1 LAYCFDTSALL
12 QCWARYYP
20 VDVFPGLWDRL
31 DGMIESGE
39 IQCPDEVGREIAKKD
54 DGLNEWVK
62 ARPQLLVAL
71 DDETQRA
78 TAEVLSAFPELVKEL
93 SGRNQA
99 DPFVVALARVNSL
112 VVVSEEKGGSQS
124 RPRIPMVCARF
135 EVACLD
141 VVSFIRDR
149 GWTF

>member
-1 LAYCFDTSALL
+1 MAYCFDTSALL

-31 DGMIESGE
+31 DGMIEGGE
-39 IQCPDEVGREIAKKD
+39 ILCPDEVGREIAKKD

-62 ARPQLLVAL
+62 LRPQLLVAL
-71 DDETQRA
+71 DDETQRT
-78 TAEVLSAFPELVKEL
+78 TAEVLRAFPELVKEL

-99 DPFVVALARVNSL
+99 DPFVVALAHVRSL
-112 VVVSEEKGGSQS
+112 IVVSEEKGGSPS
-124 RPRIPMVCARF
+124 RPRIPMVCQHF
-135 EVACLD
+135 EVACMD
-141 VVSFIRDR
+141 VVTFIRDR

>member
-1 LAYCFDTSALL
+1 
-12 QCWARYYP
+12 
-20 VDVFPGLWDRL
+20 
-31 DGMIESGE
+31 
-39 IQCPDEVGREIAKKD
+39 
-54 DGLNEWVK
+54 VK
-62 ARPQLLVAL
+62 GRPQLLVAL
-71 DDETQRA
+71 DDETQRT
-78 TAEVLSAFPELVKEL
+78 TAEVLRVFPELVKEL

-99 DPFVVALARVNSL
+99 DPFVVALAQVRSL
-112 VVVSEEKGGSQS
+112 IVVSEEKGGSPS

>member
-1 LAYCFDTSALL
+1 MPYCFDTSALL

-20 VDVFPGLWDRL
+20 IDVFPGLWDRL
-31 DGMIESGE
+31 ATMIEDGE
-39 IQCPDEVGREIAKKD
+39 IQSPDEVGREIAKKD

-62 ARPQLLVAL
+62 EHAQLLVPL

-78 TAEVLSAFPELVKEL
+78 TAEVLGAFPELVKEL

-99 DPFVVALARVNSL
+99 DPFVVALARVRS
-112 VVVSEEKGGSQS
+112 VTVVSEEKGGSQA
-124 RPRIPMVCARF
+124 RPRIPMVCEHF
-135 EVACLD
+135 EVRCMD